1 MALLV
6 PLSRFTSRVG
16 GGSAFFVRPQ
26 AFLDFTLLVWLA
38 KIRAVSFL
46 MSKVSAVCLSSA
58 RAGSHGGQVRS
69 RRIGERWDLPDFIE
83 L

>member
-1 MALLV
+1 
-6 PLSRFTSRVG
+6 
-16 GGSAFFVRPQ
+16 
-26 AFLDFTLLVWLA
+26 LDFTLLVWLA

-46 MSKVSAVCLSSA
+46 MSKVSAVRLSSA

>member
-1 MALLV
+1 
-6 PLSRFTSRVG
+6 
-16 GGSAFFVRPQ
+16 
-26 AFLDFTLLVWLA
+26 LDFTLLVWLA